1 MTTVEATEVRTYG
14 NLIAGDWQA
23 ATAGETFDSI
33 NPARR
38 HDVLGHF
45 AKGGVRDIDLAV
57 RAAVA
62 AQLEWA
68 RTPVPARAEVVAR
81 AGRILEERK
90 EELAQLMTREMGKVL
105 TEARG
110 DVQEGIDMAKYM
122 AGQGRNPVGEV
133 VPSELRNKRA
143 FTERVPIGVVGCIT
157 PWNFPLAIPCWKLMP
172 ALLAGNAVVFKPAED
187 TPLLA
192 IKLAEVLIEAGLPKG
207 VLGLVTGF
215 GEDAGAALVA
225 HPQVRAIS
233 FTGSVAVGQQI
244 AASCGRLGKRVSL
257 ELGGKNAMLVSA
269 DADLEL
275 ALEGALWGAFGT
287 TGQRCT
293 ATSRLIVNREVLQPF
308 SDELVRRAGKL
319 RLGDG
324 LEPTTDVGPVI
335 NPTQLQRIHGYT
347 EVGRRESARLLT
359 GGSIAAEGA
368 LAEGNFYQPT
378 IFGDVGRGHAHRPG
392 GNLRSHGGDHSRRR
406 FRGVDPGSPTAL
418 ATGSPSPSTPR
429 TLTGRSTRST
439 GSMPASSTSTHQP
452 SELRSSYPSAA
463 PSGPGTGTGR
473 REPPPSTSSP
483 SGSRST
489 SITRATSS
497 GPRSTPTLADRT

>member
-378 IFGDVGRGHAHRPG
+378 IFGDVAEDMRIAQEEIFG
-392 GNLRSHGGDHSRRR
+392 
-406 FRGVDPGSPTAL
+406 PTAVIIPAADL
-418 ATGSPSPSTPR
+418 EESIRIANGTHYGLSVAIYTKDIDKALHAVDRLDAGIVYVNAPTIGAEIQLPFGGTKWTGNGHR
-429 TLTGRSTRST
+429 
-439 GSMPASSTSTHQP
+439 
-452 SELRSSYPSAA
+452 AA
-463 PSGPGTGTGR
+463 GTTALDEFTEWKSVYIDYSGHLQ
-473 REPPPSTSSP
+473 
-483 SGSRST
+483 
-489 SITRATSS
+489 RAQIDTDA
-497 GPRSTPTLADRT
+497 G

>member
-1 MTTVEATEVRTYG
+1 MTTAEATEVRTYG
-14 NLIAGDWQA
+14 NLIAGEWQA
-23 ATAGETFDSI
+23 AVGGETFDSI

-38 HDVLGHF
+38 SEVLGHF
-45 AKGGVRDIDLAV
+45 AKGGARDIDLAV

-62 AQLEWA
+62 AQPEWA
-68 RTPVPARAEVVAR
+68 RTPVPARAEVLAR
-81 AGRILEERK
+81 TGRILEERK
-90 EELAQLMTREMGKVL
+90 EELARLMTREMGKVL

-192 IKLAEVLIEAGLPKG
+192 IKLAEVVIEAGLPQG

-215 GEDAGAALVA
+215 GEEAGAALVE
-225 HPQVRAIS
+225 HPEVRAIS
-233 FTGSVAVGQQI
+233 FTGSVPVGQQI

-275 ALEGALWGAFGT
+275 ALEGALWGSFGT

-293 ATSRLIVNREVLQPF
+293 ATSRLIVNREVLQSF
-308 SDELVRRAGKL
+308 TDELVRRVGKL

-347 EVGRRESARLLT
+347 EVGRRESALLLS
-359 GGSIAAEGA
+359 GGSIATEGA

-378 IFGDVGRGHAHRPG
+378 IFGEVAPDMRIAQEEIFG
-392 GNLRSHGGDHSRRR
+392 
-406 FRGVDPGSPTAL
+406 PTAVIIPAADL
-418 ATGSPSPSTPR
+418 EESIRIANGTHYGLSVAIYTKDIDRALHAVDLLEAGIVYVNAPTIGAEIQLPFGGTKWTGNGHR
-429 TLTGRSTRST
+429 
-439 GSMPASSTSTHQP
+439 
-452 SELRSSYPSAA
+452 AA
-463 PSGPGTGTGR
+463 GTTALDEFTEWKSVYIDYSGHLQ
-473 REPPPSTSSP
+473 
-483 SGSRST
+483 
-489 SITRATSS
+489 RAQIDTDA
-497 GPRSTPTLADRT
+497 G

>member
-14 NLIAGDWQA
+14 NLIAGEWQA
-23 ATAGETFDSI
+23 AVAGETFDSI

-38 HDVLGHF
+38 SDVLGHF
-45 AKGGVRDIDLAV
+45 AKGGGRDIDLAV

-62 AQLEWA
+62 AQPNWA
-68 RTPVPARAEVVAR
+68 RTPVPARAEILAR

-90 EELAQLMTREMGKVL
+90 EELARLMTREMGKVL

-192 IKLAEVLIEAGLPKG
+192 IRLAEVLIEAGLPKG

-215 GEDAGAALVA
+215 GEDAGAALVD
-225 HPQVRAIS
+225 HPAVRAIS
-233 FTGSVAVGQQI
+233 FTGSVPVGQQI
-244 AASCGRLGKRVSL
+244 AANCGRLGKRVSL

-293 ATSRLIVNREVLQPF
+293 ATSRLIVNREVLQTF
-308 SDELVRRAGKL
+308 SDELVKRVGEL

-359 GGSIAAEGA
+359 GGSIATEGS

-378 IFGDVGRGHAHRPG
+378 IFGDVGEGMRIAQEEIFG
-392 GNLRSHGGDHSRRR
+392 
-406 FRGVDPGSPTAL
+406 PTAVIIPAADL
-418 ATGSPSPSTPR
+418 EESIRIANGTHYGLSVAIYTKDIDQALHAVDLLEAGIVYVNAPTIGAEIQLPFGGTKWTGNGHR
-429 TLTGRSTRST
+429 
-439 GSMPASSTSTHQP
+439 
-452 SELRSSYPSAA
+452 AA
-463 PSGPGTGTGR
+463 GTTALDEFTEWKSVYIDYSGHLQ
-473 REPPPSTSSP
+473 
-483 SGSRST
+483 
-489 SITRATSS
+489 RAQIDTDA
-497 GPRSTPTLADRT
+497 G

>member
-1 MTTVEATEVRTYG
+1 
-14 NLIAGDWQA
+14 
-23 ATAGETFDSI
+23 
-33 NPARR
+33 
-38 HDVLGHF
+38 VL
-45 AKGGVRDIDLAV
+45 
-57 RAAVA
+57 
-62 AQLEWA
+62 
-68 RTPVPARAEVVAR
+68 AR

-90 EELAQLMTREMGKVL
+90 EELARLMTREMGKVL

-157 PWNFPLAIPCWKLMP
+157 PWNFPMAIPCWKLMP

-192 IKLAEVLIEAGLPKG
+192 IKLAEVLVEAGLPSG

-215 GEDAGAALVA
+215 GEDAGAALVE

-244 AASCGRLGKRVSL
+244 AATCGRLGKRVSL

-293 ATSRLIVNREVLQPF
+293 ATSRLIVNRDVLQTF
-308 SDELVRRAGKL
+308 SEELVRRVGQL
-319 RLGDG
+319 HLGDG

-335 NPTQLQRIHGYT
+335 NQTQLQRIHGYT

-359 GGSIAAEGA
+359 GGSIATEGA
-368 LAEGNFYQPT
+368 LADGNFYRPT
-378 IFGDVGRGHAHRPG
+378 IFGDVAEDMRIAQEEIFGPTVVIIPAADLEESIRIANGTHYGLSVAIYTKDIDSALHAVDLLDAGIVYVNAPTIGAEIQLPFGGTKWTGNGHRAAG
-392 GNLRSHGGDHSRRR
+392 T
-406 FRGVDPGSPTAL
+406 TAL
-418 ATGSPSPSTPR
+418 DEFTEWKSV
-429 TLTGRSTRST
+429 
-439 GSMPASSTSTHQP
+439 
-452 SELRSSYPSAA
+452 YIDY
-463 PSGPGTGTGR
+463 SGHLQ
-473 REPPPSTSSP
+473 
-483 SGSRST
+483 
-489 SITRATSS
+489 RAQIDTDA
-497 GPRSTPTLADRT
+497 G

>member
-1 MTTVEATEVRTYG
+1 MTTAEATGARIYG
-14 NLIAGDWQA
+14 NLIAGEWQA
-23 ATAGETFDSI
+23 AEGGETFESV

-38 HDVLGHF
+38 ADVLGHF
-45 AKGGVRDIDLAV
+45 AKGGARDIDRAV

-62 AQLEWA
+62 AQPEWA
-68 RTPVPARAEVVAR
+68 RTPVPVRAEILAR

-90 EELAQLMTREMGKVL
+90 EELARLMTREMGKVL

-143 FTERVPIGVVGCIT
+143 FTERVAIGVVGCIT

-172 ALLAGNAVVFKPAED
+172 ALLAGNSVVFKPAED

-215 GEDAGAALVA
+215 GEDAGAALVE
-225 HPQVRAIS
+225 HPEVRAIS

-244 AASCGRLGKRVSL
+244 AATCGRLGKRVSL

-293 ATSRLIVNREVLQPF
+293 ATSRLIVNQKVLQSF
-308 SDELVRRAGKL
+308 SDELVERVGKL

-324 LEPTTDVGPVI
+324 LEATTDVGPVI
-335 NPTQLQRIHGYT
+335 NQTQLQRIHGYT

-359 GGSIAAEGA
+359 GGNIATEGS

-378 IFGDVGRGHAHRPG
+378 IFGDVAADMRIAQEEIFG
-392 GNLRSHGGDHSRRR
+392 
-406 FRGVDPGSPTAL
+406 PTAVIIAAADL
-418 ATGSPSPSTPR
+418 EESIRIANGTRYGLSVAIYTKDIDKALHAVDLLEAGIVYVNAPTIGAEIQLPFGGTKWTGNGHR
-429 TLTGRSTRST
+429 
-439 GSMPASSTSTHQP
+439 
-452 SELRSSYPSAA
+452 AA
-463 PSGPGTGTGR
+463 GTTALDEFTEWKSVYIDYSGHLQ
-473 REPPPSTSSP
+473 
-483 SGSRST
+483 
-489 SITRATSS
+489 RAQIDTDA
-497 GPRSTPTLADRT
+497 G

>member
-1 MTTVEATEVRTYG
+1 VTAVEATGVRTYG
-14 NLIAGDWQA
+14 NLIAGQWQA
-23 ATAGETFDSI
+23 ADQGETFDSV

-38 HDVLGHF
+38 DDVLGHF
-45 AKGGVRDIDLAV
+45 AKGGARDIDLAV
-57 RAAVA
+57 RAALA
-62 AQLEWA
+62 AQPEWA
-68 RTPVPARAEVVAR
+68 RTPVPARAEVLAR

-90 EELAQLMTREMGKVL
+90 EELARLMTREMGKVL

-157 PWNFPLAIPCWKLMP
+157 PWNFPMAIPCWKLMP

-192 IKLAEVLIEAGLPKG
+192 IKLAEVLVEAGLPNG

-215 GEDAGAALVA
+215 GEDAGVALVE

-233 FTGSVAVGQQI
+233 FTGSVGVGQQI
-244 AASCGRLGKRVSL
+244 AATCGRLGKRVSL

-293 ATSRLIVNREVLQPF
+293 ATSRLIVNRDVLQTF
-308 SDELVRRAGKL
+308 SEELVRRVGQL

-335 NPTQLQRIHGYT
+335 NQTQLQRIHGYT

-359 GGSIAAEGA
+359 GGSIATEGA
-368 LAEGNFYQPT
+368 LADGNFYRPT
-378 IFGDVGRGHAHRPG
+378 IFGDVAEDMRIAQEEIFGPTVVIIPAADLEESIRIANGTHYGLSVAIYTKDIDRALHAVDLLDAGIVYVNAPTIGAEIQLPFGGTKWTGNGHRAAG
-392 GNLRSHGGDHSRRR
+392 T
-406 FRGVDPGSPTAL
+406 TAL
-418 ATGSPSPSTPR
+418 DEFTEWKSV
-429 TLTGRSTRST
+429 
-439 GSMPASSTSTHQP
+439 
-452 SELRSSYPSAA
+452 YIDY
-463 PSGPGTGTGR
+463 SGHLQ
-473 REPPPSTSSP
+473 
-483 SGSRST
+483 
-489 SITRATSS
+489 RAQIDTDA
-497 GPRSTPTLADRT
+497 G

>member
-1 MTTVEATEVRTYG
+1 MTAAEATQVRTYG
-14 NLIAGDWQA
+14 NLIAGEWQA
-23 ATAGETFDSI
+23 AEQGETFDSV

-38 HDVLGHF
+38 GDVLGHF
-45 AKGGVRDIDLAV
+45 AKGGSRDIDLAV

-62 AQLEWA
+62 AQPEWA
-68 RTPVPARAEVVAR
+68 RTPVPARAEVLAR
-81 AGRILEERK
+81 VGRILGERK
-90 EELAQLMTREMGKVL
+90 EELARLMTREMGKVL

-157 PWNFPLAIPCWKLMP
+157 PWNFPMAIPCWKLMP
-172 ALLAGNAVVFKPAED
+172 ALLAGNAVVLKPAED

-192 IKLAEVLIEAGLPKG
+192 IKLAEALVEAGLPKG

-215 GEDAGAALVA
+215 GEDAGAALVD

-244 AASCGRLGKRVSL
+244 AATCGRLGKRVSL

-275 ALEGALWGAFGT
+275 ALDGALWGAFGT

-293 ATSRLIVNREVLQPF
+293 ATSRLIVNREVLDSF
-308 SDELVRRAGKL
+308 SDELVKRVEQL

-335 NPTQLQRIHGYT
+335 NQVQLHRIHGYT
-347 EVGRRESARLLT
+347 EVGRSESARLLT
-359 GGSIAAEGA
+359 GGSIATEGA
-368 LAEGNFYQPT
+368 LVEGNFYQPT
-378 IFGDVGRGHAHRPG
+378 LFGDVAAGMRIAQEEIFG
-392 GNLRSHGGDHSRRR
+392 
-406 FRGVDPGSPTAL
+406 PTAVIIPADDL
-418 ATGSPSPSTPR
+418 EESIRIANGTRYGLSVAIYTKDIDKALHAVDLLEAGIVYVNAPTIGAEIQLPFGGTKWTGNGHR
-429 TLTGRSTRST
+429 
-439 GSMPASSTSTHQP
+439 
-452 SELRSSYPSAA
+452 AA
-463 PSGPGTGTGR
+463 GTTALDEFTEWKSVYIDYSGHLQ
-473 REPPPSTSSP
+473 
-483 SGSRST
+483 
-489 SITRATSS
+489 RAQIDTDA
-497 GPRSTPTLADRT
+497 G

>member
-378 IFGDVGRGHAHRPG
+378 IFGDVAEDMRIAQEEIFG
-392 GNLRSHGGDHSRRR
+392 
-406 FRGVDPGSPTAL
+406 PTAVIIPAADL
-418 ATGSPSPSTPR
+418 EESIRIANGTHYGLSVAIYTKDIDRALHAVDRLDAGIVYVNAPTIGAEIQLPFGGTKWTGNGHR
-429 TLTGRSTRST
+429 
-439 GSMPASSTSTHQP
+439 
-452 SELRSSYPSAA
+452 AA
-463 PSGPGTGTGR
+463 GTTALDEFTEWKSVYIDYSGHLQ
-473 REPPPSTSSP
+473 
-483 SGSRST
+483 
-489 SITRATSS
+489 RAQIDTDA
-497 GPRSTPTLADRT
+497 G

>member
-1 MTTVEATEVRTYG
+1 MTAAEATQVRTYG
-14 NLIAGDWQA
+14 NLIAGQWQA
-23 ATAGETFDSI
+23 ADQGETFESV

-38 HDVLGHF
+38 SDVLGRF
-45 AKGGVRDIDLAV
+45 AKGGSRDIDLAV

-62 AQLEWA
+62 AQPEWA
-68 RTPVPARAEVVAR
+68 RTPVPARAEVLAR
-81 AGRILEERK
+81 VGRILEERK
-90 EELAQLMTREMGKVL
+90 EELARLMTREMGKVL

-143 FTERVPIGVVGCIT
+143 FTERVPIGVVGCVT

-192 IKLAEVLIEAGLPKG
+192 IKLAEVLVEAGLPNG

-215 GEDAGAALVA
+215 GEDAGAALVE

-244 AASCGRLGKRVSL
+244 AATCGRLGKRVSL

-293 ATSRLIVNREVLQPF
+293 ATSRLIVNRQVLQSF
-308 SDELVRRAGKL
+308 SDELVRRVGQL

-335 NPTQLQRIHGYT
+335 NQAQLQRIHGYT
-347 EVGRRESARLLT
+347 EVGRHESARLLT
-359 GGSIAAEGA
+359 GGSIATDGA

-378 IFGDVGRGHAHRPG
+378 IFGEVA
-392 GNLRSHGGDHSRRR
+392 GDMRIAQEEI
-406 FRGVDPGSPTAL
+406 FGPTAVIIPADDL
-418 ATGSPSPSTPR
+418 EESIRIANGTHYGLSVAIYTKDIDRALHAVDLLEAGIVYVNAPTIGAEIQLPFGGTKWTGNGHR
-429 TLTGRSTRST
+429 
-439 GSMPASSTSTHQP
+439 
-452 SELRSSYPSAA
+452 AA
-463 PSGPGTGTGR
+463 GTTALDEFTEWKSVYIDYSGHLQRAQIDTD
-473 REPPPSTSSP
+473 
-483 SGSRST
+483 SG
-489 SITRATSS
+489 
-497 GPRSTPTLADRT
+497 